1 MVIRIRKSKKE
12 RQHNGQ
18 KKKVKR
24 TNDDLQNLH
33 KTTYRVTRT
42 PLKTGVELK
51 CSGRVSS
58 SYSNRQPSTSNIKL
72 ARLRFA
78 TIGYRTNNFCSDCI
92 IYRYYIQLPY
102 DHIYYSHRLSL
113 RKQHITSYNINQ
125 GRIQG
130 GGARA
135 PGARPP

>member
-1 MVIRIRKSKKE
+1 VVIRIRKSKKE
-12 RQHNGQ
+12 RQYNDQ

-24 TNDDLQNLH
+24 TNNDLQNLH

-42 PLKTGVELK
+42 PLKIGGELK

-72 ARLRFA
+72 ARLRLA
-78 TIGYRTNNFCSDCI
+78 TIGYRTNNLCSDCI
-92 IYRYYIQLPY
+92 IHVYRYYIQLPY

-113 RKQHITSYNINQ
+113 RKQHITSYSKNGWFHTLIK
-125 GRIQG
+125 
-130 GGARA
+130 
-135 PGARPP
+135 

>member
-24 TNDDLQNLH
+24 TKRSTKLTQNYISSNTNPT
-33 KTTYRVTRT
+33 KNR
-42 PLKTGVELK
+42 GELK

-58 SYSNRQPSTSNIKL
+58 SYSNRQSSTSNINL
-72 ARLRFA
+72 ARLRLA
-78 TIGYRTNNFCSDCI
+78 TIGYRASNFCSDCI

-113 RKQHITSYNINQ
+113 RKQHITSYSKNGWFHTLIK
-125 GRIQG
+125 
-130 GGARA
+130 
-135 PGARPP
+135 